1 MLEKLMQEQ
10 LNAGKKTISTAA
22 AVEQLERN
30 NVGLG
35 SVIWSSFGSEIW
47 DIPAKSKSVISF

>member
-1 MLEKLMQEQ
+1 ME
-10 LNAGKKTISTAA
+10 KTISTAA
-22 AVEQLERN
+22 AAEQLERN